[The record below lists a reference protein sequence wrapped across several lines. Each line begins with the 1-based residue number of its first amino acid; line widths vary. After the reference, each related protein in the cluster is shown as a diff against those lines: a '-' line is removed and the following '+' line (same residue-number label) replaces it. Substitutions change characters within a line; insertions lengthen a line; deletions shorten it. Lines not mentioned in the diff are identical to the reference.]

1 MSRLDLQ
8 FDQHL
13 CQVTL
18 TPGGLCDGAGWLR
31 TRIGDAPA
39 CVIADASV
47 AALHQLSPVPDLSVM
62 AGEQLKYLDGIRP
75 VFDLLQERALPRE
88 GVVVAIGGGSL
99 TDAVGFAAATWLRG
113 VPWVAMPTT
122 LLSMVDASL
131 GGKVAINYGGVK
143 NQIGAFH
150 QPSGILLD
158 PAVLT
163 TLPLLEWL
171 SGMGE
176 VLKTACLDVTFFQ
189 WLMPRWES
197 LLTSA
202 APQSDIMTV
211 LESAIRIKGAIVM
224 ADPTEKGMRRRLN
237 LGHTLGHALESGW
250 EGAVPHGQCVALGL
264 LAAAEL
270 GVEMGLTDASY
281 ATQLARLVAPLWPGN
296 RPWPASER
304 LSRQIA
310 GDKKRRHN
318 GEIRWQIPVAPGE
331 VTERLLPWDTASWER
346 IAAKIGARPL

>member
-1 MSRLDLQ
+1 MPRFDLQ
-8 FDQHL
+8 IDQHV

-18 TPGGLCDGAGWLR
+18 TPGSLNDGAGWLR
-31 TRIGDAPA
+31 TLIGDAPA
-39 CVIADASV
+39 CVIADTAV
-47 AALHQLSPVPDLSVM
+47 AALHQLSPVPDLSVI
-62 AGEQLKYLDGIRP
+62 AGDQLKSLDGLRP
-75 VFDLLQERALPRE
+75 VYDLLQARALPRE
-88 GVVVAIGGGSL
+88 GVVVAMGGGSL
-99 TDAVGFAAATWLRG
+99 SDAVGFAAATWLRG

-122 LLSMVDASL
+122 LLSMVDASI

-163 TLPLLEWL
+163 TLPLPEWL

-176 VLKTACLDVTFFQ
+176 VLKTACLDATLFQ
-189 WLMPRWES
+189 WLTPRWES
-197 LLTSA
+197 LLTPA
-202 APQSDIMTV
+202 APPSDIMTM

-224 ADPTEKGMRRRLN
+224 ADPTEQGMRRQLN

-250 EGAVPHGQCVALGL
+250 ESAVPHGQCVALGL
-264 LAAAEL
+264 LAASEL

-281 ATQLARLVAPLWPGN
+281 ATQLAQLVVPLWPGN
-296 RPWPASER
+296 QPWPASER
-304 LSRQIA
+304 LSQLLV

-318 GEIRWQIPVAPGE
+318 GEIRWQIPVVPGE
-331 VTERLLPWDTASWER
+331 VTECCLSWEAVPWER
-346 IAAKIGARPL
+346 IAAKIGTRPL